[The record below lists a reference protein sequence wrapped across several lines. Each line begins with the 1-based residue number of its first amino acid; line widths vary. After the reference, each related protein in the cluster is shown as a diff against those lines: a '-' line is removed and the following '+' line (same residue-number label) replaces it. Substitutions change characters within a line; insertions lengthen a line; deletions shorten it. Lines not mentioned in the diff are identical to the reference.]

1 MKIIREHITLTETE
15 LFVVSVFAGAE
26 INLSYP
32 FHQHE
37 HAYELTFTL
46 GLTGTRMVG
55 DHTSQFSGEDVVLIA
70 PGIPHSWQDH
80 GIQNAD
86 NGKIVVIQ
94 FLDTLVSETILKS
107 SGLSNVNQAL
117 KSAAYGLELKDPE
130 KKKALRWMAELDH
143 KSAFDTFIFILKV
156 LDLFGSNDASEKL
169 CSHGYVPSVNK
180 NSSRRME
187 VVLQYIQANYSRK
200 LLVAEVAEKVYMSPS
215 AFSHYF
221 KKHTLKS
228 FANYLMEMRL
238 GKAAQLLQ
246 HTELSVSEVSLQS
259 GFQNVSHFNR
269 CFNKCYQTTPLKFRK
284 RSFQH
289 TLV

>member
-1 MKIIREHITLTETE
+1 MKILREHVTLTEDK
-15 LFVVSVFAGAE
+15 LFGVSVFEGNE
-26 INLSYP
+26 IDLSYP
-32 FHQHE
+32 FHQHDQ
-37 HAYELTFTL
+37 AYELTFTL

-55 DHTSQFSGEDVVLIA
+55 DHTAQFSGEDVVLIA
-70 PGIPHSWQDH
+70 PGTPHCWQDH
-80 GIQNAD
+80 GIRNTG
-86 NGKIVVIQ
+86 NGKIIVLH
-94 FLDTLVSETILKS
+94 FLQTLVSPAVLQS
-107 SGLSNVNQAL
+107 PGLANVSRAL
-117 KSAAYGLELKDPE
+117 KNGRYGLELKKPA
-130 KKKALRWMAELDH
+130 KKKALQWIEALNYE
-143 KSAFDTFIFILKV
+143 STFDTYIFILKA
-156 LDLFGSNDASEKL
+156 LELFGRSDTAKKL
-169 CSHGYVPSVNK
+169 CSHGYIPAVNK

-187 VVLQYIQANYSRK
+187 AVLRYIQTNYSRK
-200 LLVAEVAEKVYMSPS
+200 LLVAEVAEHVYMSPS

-269 CFNKCYQTTPLKFRK
+269 CFNKYYSTTPLQFRK
-284 RSFQH
+284 RSFEH